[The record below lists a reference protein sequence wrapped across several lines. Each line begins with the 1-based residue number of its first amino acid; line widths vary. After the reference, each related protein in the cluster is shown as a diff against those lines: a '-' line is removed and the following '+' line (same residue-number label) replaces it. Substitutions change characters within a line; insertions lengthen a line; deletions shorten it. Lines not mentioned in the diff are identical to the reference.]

1 MENLK
6 KLTFIDLSKKRNK
19 LGEKVCTELGIKSIP
34 TSINK
39 FSSGETIVN
48 IESSVRGQDIYL
60 LQTFDENIND
70 QIMEILI
77 CVDALKRASANEIN
91 LIVPL
96 FPYSRQDR
104 KTKSREPISAKLVAN
119 LLEQSGVNRIIT
131 FDLHASQ
138 VQGFFNIP
146 SDNYFALP
154 ILSQHL
160 QSELDDLKNVVIVS
174 PDHGGVN
181 RARKLAQTLDS
192 PIAIIDK
199 RRPKPNVS
207 VVTNIIGE
215 VSNKTAII
223 IDDMIDTAGSLCNA
237 ADFLIS
243 KGAKKVYAVATHPI
257 FSGPAIERITNSSL
271 QKVIVTDSISC
282 ENKKINEKIEVIS
295 IDKLIARA
303 VEHTFLDKPVSE
315 IFENGID

>member
-6 KLTFIDLSKKRNK
+6 KLTFIDLSKDRNK
-19 LGEKVCTELGIKSIP
+19 LGEQVCKVLGVEPIP

-48 IESSVRGQDIYL
+48 IEKSVRGQEIYL

-77 CVDALKRASANEIN
+77 CVDALKRASASEIN

-119 LLEQSGVNRIIT
+119 LFENAGINRIIT
-131 FDLHASQ
+131 CDLHASQ

-154 ILSQHL
+154 ILADHL
-160 QSELDDLKNVVIVS
+160 KNEVNDLSNVVIVS

-181 RARKLAQTLDS
+181 RARKLAQNLDA

-215 VSNKTAII
+215 VDGKVAII

-237 ADFLIS
+237 AEFLVS
-243 KGAKKVYAVATHPI
+243 KGAQKVYAVATHPI
-257 FSGPAIERITNSSL
+257 FSGPAIQRISDSKL
-271 QKVIVTDSISC
+271 EKVIVTDTISID
-282 ENKKINEKIEVIS
+282 NKEKSSKIEVVS
-295 IDKLIARA
+295 IAKLIGRA
-303 VEHTFLDKPVSE
+303 VEHTYLDKAVSE
-315 IFENGID
+315 IFENGIS

>member
-6 KLTFIDLSKKRNK
+6 KLTFIDLSKDRNK
-19 LGEKVCTELGIKSIP
+19 LGERVCKELGVESIP
-34 TSINK
+34 TTITK

-48 IESSVRGQDIYL
+48 IEKSVRGQEVYL

-70 QIMEILI
+70 QLMEVLI
-77 CVDALKRASANEIN
+77 CVDALKRASSAEIN

-104 KTKSREPISAKLVAN
+104 KTKSREPISAKLIAN
-119 LLEQSGVNRIIT
+119 LFENTGIDRVIT
-131 FDLHASQ
+131 CDLHASQ

-154 ILSQHL
+154 ILSDHL
-160 QSELDDLKNVVIVS
+160 KEGIDDLSNVVVVS

-181 RARKLAQTLDS
+181 RARKLAQNLDA

-207 VVTNIIGE
+207 MVTNIIGE
-215 VSNKTAII
+215 VSGKVAII

-237 ADFLIS
+237 AEFLIS
-243 KGAKKVYAVATHPI
+243 KGATKVYAVATHPI
-257 FSGPAIERITNSSL
+257 FSGPAIQRISESKL
-271 QKVIVTDSISC
+271 EKVIVTDTISID
-282 ENKKINEKIEVIS
+282 NKEICEKIQVVS
-295 IDKLIARA
+295 IDKLIATA

-315 IFENGID
+315 IFENGIA

>member
-1 MENLK
+1 MKNLN
-6 KLTFIDLSKKRNK
+6 KLTFIDLSKNRNK
-19 LGEKVCTELGIKSIP
+19 LGQKVCKALNIEPVLTN
-34 TSINK
+34 INK

-48 IESSVRGQDIYL
+48 IEKTVRGQDIYL
-60 LQTFDENIND
+60 LQTFDENVND

-91 LIVPL
+91 LIIPL

-104 KTKSREPISAKLVAN
+104 KAKSREPISAKLVAN
-119 LLEQSGVNRIIT
+119 LFENSGVNRVIT
-131 FDLHASQ
+131 LDLHASQ

-154 ILSQHL
+154 ILSKKL
-160 QSELDDLKNVVIVS
+160 ASEIPNLSNVVVVS

-181 RARKLAQTLDS
+181 RARKLAQSLDS

-207 VVTNIIGE
+207 VVTNIIGD
-215 VSNKTAII
+215 VNNKVAII

-237 ADFLIS
+237 AEFLIS
-243 KGAKKVYAVATHPI
+243 KGATDVYAVATHPI
-257 FSGPAIERITNSSL
+257 FSGPAITRIQNSCL
-271 QKVIVTDSISC
+271 RKVLVTDTISIQSKQSC
-282 ENKKINEKIEVIS
+282 DKIEVVS
-295 IDKLIARA
+295 VDKLIARA
-303 VEHTFLDKPVSE
+303 IEHTFWDKPVSE
-315 IFENGID
+315 IFENGI